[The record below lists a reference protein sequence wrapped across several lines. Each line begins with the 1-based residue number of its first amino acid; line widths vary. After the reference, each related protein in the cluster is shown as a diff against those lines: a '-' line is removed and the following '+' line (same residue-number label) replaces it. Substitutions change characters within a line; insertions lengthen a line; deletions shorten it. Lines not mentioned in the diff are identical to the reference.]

1 MITIQVGCYYL
12 ECTIMS
18 LVPTSLMLKVGLHW
32 YLLAA
37 LLPHLRLLVQWFPS
51 FRTHLELLLNHRLL
65 GSSPMVSDSV
75 GLRWGPRLC
84 ISNKFSRWCWSCW
97 SRKRILR
104 TTVLRKESKRQ
115 FWEYSCCLPPQKQV
129 LQAVCLLHTQRGT
142 HWDVF
147 IYMGPLQ

>member
-1 MITIQVGCYYL
+1 
-12 ECTIMS
+12 MS

-32 YLLAA
+32 YLPAA
-37 LLPHLRLLVQWFPS
+37 LPPHLRRLMQWFPS
-51 FRTHLELLLNHRLL
+51 FSTHLEHLLNHRLL

-104 TTVLRKESKRQ
+104 TTVLRKRDKAAVLRTFLLSPISKTSATSSVSSSHPQRDSLRCLHLHGTIAV
-115 FWEYSCCLPPQKQV
+115 EYTV
-129 LQAVCLLHTQRGT
+129 L
-142 HWDVF
+142 
-147 IYMGPLQ
+147 